1 LNKQLSTNALVIFI
15 SLLGVCSSVTPA
27 SAKLTGIIKTVTNT
41 TVTPVVENVTKT
53 TSTVEVGKNVTAT
66 VQETTNTTV
75 GQVAGASTDSTTTAK
90 VDPSQILPSLTNPTE
105 LLQITGGAALGIQSN
120 QQSTQADAQANLGVG
135 IGDFATVGIC
145 LDANATLGIL
155 NQGSSANCPKDVET
169 PPPPA
174 PVDTPPTVIETP
186 PLTVDTPPTVI
197 ETPPLTVETPPLKV
211 ETPPLTVET
220 PPLTVETP
228 YVPIKIP
235 PVNAEPN
242 SVPEPT
248 TFGGLVLLGVYFISR
263 RRQIS

>member
-1 LNKQLSTNALVIFI
+1 MNKQLSTNALVIFI

-90 VDPSQILPSLTNPTE
+90 VDPSQIVPSLTNPTE

-169 PPPPA
+169 PPSSA

-186 PLTVDTPPTVI
+186 PLK
-197 ETPPLTVETPPLKV
+197 VETPPLKV
-211 ETPPLTVET
+211 ETPPLQIEIPPIVVET
-220 PPLTVETP
+220 PPLEVETP

>member
-1 LNKQLSTNALVIFI
+1 
-15 SLLGVCSSVTPA
+15 
-27 SAKLTGIIKTVTNT
+27 
-41 TVTPVVENVTKT
+41 
-53 TSTVEVGKNVTAT
+53 
-66 VQETTNTTV
+66 
-75 GQVAGASTDSTTTAK
+75 
-90 VDPSQILPSLTNPTE
+90 
-105 LLQITGGAALGIQSN
+105 
-120 QQSTQADAQANLGVG
+120 
-135 IGDFATVGIC
+135 

>member
-1 LNKQLSTNALVIFI
+1 MNKQLSTNALVIFI

-169 PPPPA
+169 PP
-174 PVDTPPTVIETP
+174 TVVETP
-186 PLTVDTPPTVI
+186 PLTVETPPLTV

-211 ETPPLTVET
+211 ETPPLQIEIPPIVVET
-220 PPLTVETP
+220 PPLEVETP

>member
-1 LNKQLSTNALVIFI
+1 MFLGVPLNKQLSTNALVIFI

-90 VDPSQILPSLTNPTE
+90 VDPSQIVPSLTNPTE

-169 PPPPA
+169 PPTPA
-174 PVDTPPTVIETP
+174 PVETPPTVIETP
-186 PLTVDTPPTVI
+186 PLK
-197 ETPPLTVETPPLKV
+197 VETPPLKV
-211 ETPPLTVET
+211 ETPPLQIEIPPIVVET
-220 PPLTVETP
+220 PPLEVETP

>member
-1 LNKQLSTNALVIFI
+1 MFPGVPLNKQLSTNALVIFI

-90 VDPSQILPSLTNPTE
+90 VDPSQIVPSLTNPTE

-174 PVDTPPTVIETP
+174 PVDTPP
-186 PLTVDTPPTVI
+186 LTV

-211 ETPPLTVET
+211 ETPPLKVETPPIVVET